1 MDLVQSSRKLIQ
13 DMIQLAGSQMKLL
26 LMDAETTPTVSC
38 AFAQSEVMQKEV
50 YIFDRIENRSSA
62 ENIKNLKCVVFVRP
76 TAENID
82 RLVKELQEP
91 RFSQYYLYF
100 TNTVN
105 KFDVKRL
112 AESDKNE
119 TVREV
124 QELFLDG
131 IPLRKDLF
139 TLNLYHIFNSKFEV
153 KDYAADRIK
162 SGIIALLLQL
172 RKNPAVRYQKNSPN
186 CQKIADEVAQFIR
199 RENGLFENAKRDTT
213 LLVIERF
220 QDIAT
225 PLLNQ
230 WTYEA
235 MIHEMLTLTNNRC
248 TCADQSVVLSELH
261 DDFFA
266 KNITSNFGEIGQNIK
281 TLISE
286 FQEKKHIN
294 KNLESIQDMKK
305 FVEDYPQ
312 FKKISGTV
320 SKHVSLVGE
329 LSSLVQK
336 HNLLEVSELEQTI
349 VSDGDHNKCI
359 NKIRSLLKNSKTRD
373 VDMFRLIMLYAL
385 RFQGSSN
392 ELKSLLEQVPPRLKS
407 EIEKTCKVLLSYGGA
422 GRHPADLFG
431 GQSTIDITKRFI
443 KGLKGVENI
452 YTQHSPYLKSL
463 VEMCQRG
470 RLENYPLLS
479 NECERNDNII
489 VFIVGGATYEEA
501 AFVRNLNE
509 KRAQGFGG
517 PAVVLAG
524 NCMLNTKSFLD
535 EFSEHHGKTTKAV

>member
-1 MDLVQSSRKLIQ
+1 
-13 DMIQLAGSQMKLL
+13 MKLL

-38 AFAQSEVMQKEV
+38 AYAQSEVMQKEV
-50 YIFDRIENRSSA
+50 YLFDRIENKTSSD
-62 ENIKNLKCVVFVRP
+62 NIKNLKCIVFLRP
-76 TAENID
+76 TAQNVD

-100 TNTVN
+100 TNTIN

-124 QELFLDG
+124 QEVFLDG

-139 TLNLYHIFNSKFEV
+139 TLNLHHIFDSKFNVNE
-153 KDYAADRIK
+153 YAAERIK
-162 SGIIALLLQL
+162 CGVIALLLQL
-172 RKNPAVRYQKNSPN
+172 RKAPAVRYQKSSEN
-186 CQKIADEVAQFIR
+186 CKKIAEEVAQFIR
-199 RENGLFENAKRDTT
+199 RENGLFENARSDTT
-213 LLVIERF
+213 LLVIERS

-248 TCADQSVVLSELH
+248 NCADQSVVLSELH

-336 HNLLEVSELEQTI
+336 HNLLEISEVEQTI

-359 NKIRSLLKNSKTRD
+359 GKIRSLVKNSKTRD
-373 VDMFRLIMLYAL
+373 VDVLRLVLLYAI
-385 RFQGSSN
+385 RFQGCTPN
-392 ELKSLLEQVPPRLKS
+392 ELKSLIDLVPQRLKA
-407 EIEKTCKVLLSYGGA
+407 EIQQATSMLLNYGGV
-422 GRHPADLFG
+422 GKRPADLFG
-431 GQSTIDITKRFI
+431 GQSTIDITKRLI

-452 YTQHSPYLKSL
+452 YTQHSPYLKNL

-470 RLENYPLLS
+470 RLDNYPLLS
-479 NECERNDNII
+479 KECDRIDNII

-517 PAVVLAG
+517 PAVILAG

-535 EFSEHHGKTTKAV
+535 EFANHHGRSPGAVV

>member
-1 MDLVQSSRKLIQ
+1 MDLVQSSRRLIQ

-50 YIFDRIENRSSA
+50 YIFDRIENRAASD
-62 ENIKNLKCVVFVRP
+62 NMKNLKCVVFVRP
-76 TAENID
+76 TAQNID

-100 TNTVN
+100 TNTIN
-105 KFDVKRL
+105 KYDVKKL
-112 AESDKNE
+112 AEADKNE

-124 QELFLDG
+124 QEVFLDG
-131 IPLRKDLF
+131 IPLRKDLY
-139 TLNLYHIFNSKFEV
+139 TLNLNHVFDATFNITDHAME
-153 KDYAADRIK
+153 RIK

-172 RKNPAVRYQKNSPN
+172 RKTPAVRYQKTSLN
-186 CQKIADEVAQFIR
+186 CKKIADEVSQFIR
-199 RENGLFENAKRDTT
+199 RENGLFENARSDTV
-213 LLVIERF
+213 LIVIERSI
-220 QDIAT
+220 DVVT

-248 TCADQSVVLSELH
+248 SCADQNLVLSELH

-329 LSSLVQK
+329 LSNLVQK
-336 HNLLEVSELEQTI
+336 HNLLEISEVEQTI
-349 VSDGDHNKCI
+349 VSDGEQSKCF
-359 NKIRSLLKNSKTRD
+359 NQIRGMAKNSKTRELD
-373 VDMFRLIMLYAL
+373 IIRLVLLYSL
-385 RFQGSSN
+385 RFQNAPGADVRALASQ
-392 ELKSLLEQVPPRLKS
+392 LKNQCPKLDMIVDIVLK
-407 EIEKTCKVLLSYGGA
+407 YGGA
-422 GRHPADLFG
+422 SRRPADLFG

-452 YTQHSPYLKSL
+452 YTQHSPYLKN
-463 VEMCQRG
+463 VIEACQKG
-470 RLENYPLLS
+470 RLDNYPLLS
-479 NECERNDNII
+479 NECDRVDNII
-489 VFIVGGATYEEA
+489 IFIVGGATYEEA

-509 KRAQGFGG
+509 KRSQGYGG

-524 NCMLNTKSFLD
+524 NSMLNTKAFLE
-535 EFSEHHGKTTKAV
+535 EFASLNRSTGTI